1 MVADQKPVGPWARRM
16 LGRTYVQC
24 PYAASRRP
32 QRLGNPAATPQVDA
46 QSRNGSEYR
55 STTMSKN
62 GTLAVASLATAILML
77 DIAVVNT
84 ALGHVADDLGA
95 GLSGLQW
102 VVDAYTLALASV
114 VLTAGSIA
122 DRLGRK
128 RVFTFGVV
136 LFTAASAASA
146 AAGSIVALDVA
157 RAVQGVGGAIMFA
170 TSLSLLADAFPKP
183 QERAKALAVYGAT
196 IGASFVV
203 GPLAGGALT
212 TAFGWQA
219 VFFVNV
225 PLGVLTLIGAARWVR
240 ESRDP
245 DARGL
250 DWGGQFT
257 LSAAL
262 FLLVLGLLRGND
274 DGWTSAPIVA
284 EFTASILLFGAFYA
298 IQQRVKHPMLPLG
311 LFRNKR
317 FTGAQIAAFAISG
330 SFFALFLY
338 TTLYL
343 QRILGLSAIE
353 AGLVYVPG
361 TVLMVFISGASAQ
374 LASRVAPGTIIGG
387 GLALVAIGL
396 SFSVLVQPDSSWTI
410 LLPSLLIGSI
420 GTGFFNPALSAVALS
435 SAPQH
440 MSGLAAGV
448 NDTFRQAGI
457 AVGVAAFGAL
467 VPATGALGG
476 GDAQAYVDGLHTAL
490 LVGAVVA
497 AVGALASA
505 RLLGLG
511 RAGGERSGAA
521 VPQAA

>member
-1 MVADQKPVGPWARRM
+1 MRH
-16 LGRTYVQC
+16 
-24 PYAASRRP
+24 
-32 QRLGNPAATPQVDA
+32 RLQ
-46 QSRNGSEYR
+46 EHE
-55 STTMSKN
+55 MSKN
-62 GTLAVASLATAILML
+62 GTLAVAALATAILML

-84 ALGHVADDLGA
+84 ALGHIADDLGA

-128 RVFTFGVV
+128 RVFVFGVV
-136 LFTAASAASA
+136 VFTIASAACA

-157 RAVQGVGGAIMFA
+157 RAIQGLGGAVMFA
-170 TSLSLLADAFPKP
+170 TSLALLADAFPERE
-183 QERAKALAVYGAT
+183 ERAKALAVYGAT
-196 IGASFVV
+196 IGASFVI

-212 TAFGWQA
+212 TTFGWQA

-225 PLGVLTLIGAARWVR
+225 PLGLLTLLGTARWVR

-250 DWGGQFT
+250 DWGGQAT

-262 FLLVLGLLRGND
+262 FLLVLALLRGND
-274 DGWTSAPIVA
+274 DGWTSAVIIG
-284 EFTASILLFGAFYA
+284 EFAGAAALFAAFVA
-298 IQQRVKHPMLPLG
+298 IQQRVAQPMLPLA

-343 QRILGLSAIE
+343 QRILGLSAME

-374 LASRVAPGTIIGG
+374 MASRVAPGTIIGG
-387 GLALVAIGL
+387 GLALVSLGL
-396 SFSVLVQPDSSWTI
+396 GLGVLAQVDSSWTI
-410 LLPSLLIGSI
+410 LLPTLLIGSI
-420 GTGFFNPALSAVALS
+420 GTGFFNPALSGVALS
-435 SAPQH
+435 SVPEQ

-467 VPATGALGG
+467 VPADSALGHG
-476 GDAQAYVDGLHTAL
+476 SAADYVSGLHAASLAGAAL
-490 LVGAVVA
+490 AGIGAVA
-497 AVGALASA
+497 AAALIGVGRSALAA
-505 RLLGLG
+505 T
-511 RAGGERSGAA
+511 
-521 VPQAA
+521 PQPA